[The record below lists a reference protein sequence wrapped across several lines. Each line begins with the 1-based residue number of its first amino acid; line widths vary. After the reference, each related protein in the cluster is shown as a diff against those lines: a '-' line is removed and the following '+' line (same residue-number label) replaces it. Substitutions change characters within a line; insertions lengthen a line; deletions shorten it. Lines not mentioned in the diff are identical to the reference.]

1 MAGFDDE
8 AALRSVAA
16 RAAVRRVT
24 RGFDPGEGDVQIK
37 AAAEA
42 YRAFFSVQEY
52 DLRYRRFDG
61 SFSPSVRRA
70 AFVSVDAVTVLPYDA
85 ARDRVLLIEQFR
97 AGPLARGDVN
107 PWQFETIAG
116 RIDADEA
123 VEDAARREA
132 VEEAG
137 LQLGVLLPVARY
149 YPSPGI
155 SAECLYSY
163 VGLCELPDGVEG
175 VFGLAGEAEDI
186 RGHLIAFEEAM
197 AMAASGEIGNAP
209 TLLTLFWLAGQRN
222 RLRFTG

>member
-8 AALRSVAA
+8 TALASVAA
-16 RAAVRRVT
+16 RSGTRRAT
-24 RGFDPGEGDVQIK
+24 RGFDPGADDVQIEGQF
-37 AAAEA
+37 EA

-61 SFSPSVRRA
+61 SMSAEVRRA
-70 AFVSVDAVTVLPYDA
+70 AFVSGDAVTVMPYDIE
-85 ARDRVLLIEQFR
+85 RDRVFLIEQFR
-97 AGPLARGDVN
+97 VGPMARGDVN
-107 PWQFETIAG
+107 PWQFEAIAG
-116 RIDADEA
+116 RIDAGEGA
-123 VEDAARREA
+123 QGAARREA

-137 LQLGVLLPVARY
+137 LSLGALLPVARY

-163 VGLCELPDGVEG
+163 VGLCDLPDGVEG
-175 VFGLAGEAEDI
+175 VFGLASEAEDI
-186 RGHLIAFEEAM
+186 RGHLIGFEDAM

-209 TLLTLFWLAGQRN
+209 TLLTLFWLAGQRD